1 MLRGLYPS
9 KVVDGGIMGSDCAA
23 EVVAVGPAVTAF
35 AVGDRV
41 SPQMDIGNL
50 TGEIE
55 PTGHL
60 GLGGEIDGVLREYA
74 VFQDKVL
81 VRIPAHFSWD
91 EVSLQSPPPPI
102 RLTVMLTAKRRL
114 PWPAPA

>member
-9 KVVDGGIMGSDCAA
+9 NLVDGGIVASDCAA
-23 EVVAVGPAVTAF
+23 EVVAVGSAVTTF

-50 TGEIE
+50 TGVIE

-60 GLGGEIDGVLREYA
+60 GLGGEVDGVLREYA

-81 VRIPAHFSWD
+81 VRIPAHMSWD
-91 EVSLQSPPPPI
+91 EVTPPPSPPV
-102 RLTVMLTAKRRL
+102 RLTMTLTAKRQP